1 MLFCLI
7 SLVGTASAEDISDN
21 EIMSYDDTI
30 DISTENSNLQEIS
43 DLSSAS
49 DSNDISN
56 EISNAD
62 DSADD
67 TSDDVITGSSSKE
80 VPGANKLYAS
90 HDLSGSTL
98 ADIQAYLDSGSVVA
112 GDTIYLGN
120 QTWNSGNWGPWDAN
134 QVVKVN
140 IPNLIISGGT
150 SGSPNDFA
158 TISAGSKIFQLNAPG
173 ITLKNIAF
181 SNTADGPCCAVNIQ
195 ESDCKVTNCNF
206 DNCQNRHGGAIYSSI
221 DASNTLIE
229 NCNFTNCQAIW
240 STNGGAASL
249 SGDNTVVKNCN
260 FIGNKAEGYTQGGA
274 LELLGNNPQ
283 VINSTFKESSAT
295 SGGAVYID
303 KPGATLTD
311 CVFEDNQ
318 ATFGGAVNIYHDD
331 ATLTNCNFTDNVA
344 SDTGGAIYI
353 ADDCHNIQMTNCNFA
368 DNSAS
373 SGTAIYCD
381 GSGDGKVTDCNFG
394 VTPDLSVETGYPI
407 MTLTLGSDYS
417 NIVVGNIEGASG
429 GSIIPMVGEPITL
442 EIFDANGQLVDTFS
456 GVTDANGQVVYDYG
470 NLPRANYTY
479 KAHYLDDKT
488 KEGPITMAEVEGN
501 NFSSIQAAIDSAE
514 PGGVIFLKGITYLN
528 DIQGNMIIDKPI
540 TIIGSEGTVLDAEE
554 LSRIFKVNDNVK
566 NVNLENIAFINGH
579 ADEGGAIYG
588 GYNTENLKVTNC
600 DFINNT
606 ADIAGGAIKHH
617 SNWTFEDCSFIN
629 NSANPDNNPLYTS
642 DSIPNGGG
650 ALWCCDGITN
660 LVGTDFINN
669 NATFGGAIRGAVN
682 ARDCVVENNTAFNG
696 NGGGIDLTIDSVLF
710 DDETFMT
717 SVQIRDSNFTGNSA
731 KGEYQP
737 TEDAK
742 GGKAQGGAIHIYRVE
757 GMVLDNITCTDNT
770 AYRGGALDLYVMNYT
785 TITNSNISDNNATLG
800 GGVAVV
806 GDNCLFVNLTLANN
820 YAEDGEYDG
829 GEGGAI
835 WVNGSNTLF
844 ENSTLDQNVADTWG
858 GGIMSRGSNCSFV
871 NNNLTSNEAYFGGGI
886 AVESHDD
893 SGFAENITFYNN
905 TLLYNHAY
913 NGGGVVVQADQVNF
927 TDNVISN
934 NTADVT
940 GGAFWIVGDDVYIE
954 NLTSDYNTALNGGS
968 CAIHCDD
975 VIVKNS
981 TFTGNQALVEEPRG
995 LGGALHI
1002 YGATSADIQANF
1014 YNNTAKNG
1022 SAIYSEKST
1031 GVYIHDSDFVEN
1043 QAYSYLLSIAPEN
1056 NTVLNENQSFNI
1068 SVTHIG
1074 GDNIMNA
1081 IYNTGGSD
1089 DIGFTNVTYPFLTV
1103 DGQEI
1108 IRNTNDGYSPT
1119 EVIHPVIGVENS
1131 DNGNLLYQDDLE
1143 NNQIINV
1150 LVKDKNNNT
1159 AEDINGNPL
1168 VFNGL
1173 KSDIYGTIT
1182 IPVAGLKPGRY
1193 YVAAAHP
1200 EDTYY
1205 KIINNITVLRVGP
1218 TDLEINKTVS
1228 NATCDVEDIVDWN
1241 VTTGNIGPI
1250 DAENVTIKD
1259 ILPEGLDLLNLTF
1272 NFVDS
1277 INGNWCTGKLDLS
1290 TNILTYGVY
1299 NKTADAWTYADA
1311 SYDEAGT
1318 WTIVIPDIDG
1328 NDDIL
1333 KPVTI
1338 KLTLNKATTTTVSL
1352 FVSDLLESSSVVMN
1366 LVTNVTQKGEFT
1378 NFANVTT
1385 DTPETNYT
1393 NNNATNTTR
1402 TDVELINLTVN
1413 KVWDDKDN
1421 QDGVRPVNVT
1431 IGLYANGVKINE
1443 TVLSAEN
1450 NWTYTFT
1457 DLPVNENGQIINYT
1471 VNETPITNYTTVI
1484 TNETAYDWTVTNNHT
1499 PIVTELNVT
1508 KVWDDNNN
1516 QDGVRPPSI
1525 VVELFADGVKINEIV
1540 LSEENGWKWTFPDL
1554 AVYKNN
1560 GSLIVYTVNE
1570 TAVANYTAVITNA
1583 SAYDWTVT
1591 NNHTPIVTELN
1602 VTKVWDDADNQD
1614 GVRPPSIVVELFAD
1628 GVKINE
1634 TVLNADNDWK
1644 WTFPNLPVYKDGVV
1658 IKYTVNETAVANYT
1672 AVITNASAYDWT
1684 VTNNHTP
1691 IVTELNVTK
1700 VWDDN
1705 NNQDGVR
1712 PVSVTVEL
1720 FADGVKINEVVLNGD
1735 NDWKWTFP
1743 NLPVYKDGVVIKY
1756 TVNETAV
1763 ANYTAVITNASAYD
1777 WTVTNNHTP
1786 IVTELNVTKVWD
1798 DNNNQDGVRPVSV
1811 TVELFADGVKINE
1824 TVLNADNDWKWT
1836 FPNLP
1841 VYKDGV
1847 VIKYTVNETAVANYT
1862 AVITNASAYDWTVTN
1877 NHTPIVTEL
1886 NVTKVWDDNNN
1897 QDGVRPVN
1905 VTVELFADG
1914 VKINETVLSADNEW
1928 KFTFPELPV
1937 YKDGVVIVYTVN
1949 ETAVANYTAVITN
1962 ASAYDWTVTNNHTPI
1977 VTELNVTKVWVDA
1990 DNQDGVRPPSV
2001 TVELFA
2007 DGVKINET
2015 VLNADNDW
2023 KWTFPNLPVYKD
2035 GVVIKYTV
2043 NETAVANYTAVITNA
2058 SAYDWTVTNNHT
2070 PIVTEL
2076 NVTKVWD
2083 DNDDQDSVRPVNVTV

>member
-1 MLFCLI
+1 M
-7 SLVGTASAEDISDN
+7 
-21 EIMSYDDTI
+21 
-30 DISTENSNLQEIS
+30 
-43 DLSSAS
+43 
-49 DSNDISN
+49 
-56 EISNAD
+56 
-62 DSADD
+62 
-67 TSDDVITGSSSKE
+67 
-80 VPGANKLYAS
+80 
-90 HDLSGSTL
+90 
-98 ADIQAYLDSGSVVA
+98 VA

-181 SNTADGPCCAVNIQ
+181 TNTAQGPCCAVNIQ

-470 NLPRANYTY
+470 NLPRANYIY

-975 VIVKNS
+975 VIIKNS
-981 TFTGNQALVEEPRG
+981 TFTGNQALVVEPRG

-1022 SAIYSEKST
+1022 SAIYSEDST

-1193 YVAAAHP
+1193 YVVAAHP

-1205 KIINNITVLRVGP
+1205 KVINNITVLRVGP

-1228 NATCDVEDIVDWN
+1228 NATCDVDDIVDWN

-1277 INGNWCTGKLDLS
+1277 INGNWCTGKLNLS
-1290 TNILTYGVY
+1290 TNTLTYGVY

-1318 WTIVIPDIDG
+1318 WTILIPDIDG

-1378 NFANVTT
+1378 NIANVTT

-1402 TDVELINLTVN
+1402 TDVELTNLTVN

-1431 IGLYANGVKINE
+1431 IELYSNGVKINE

-1471 VNETPITNYTTVI
+1471 VNETPITNYTI
-1484 TNETAYDWTVTNNHT
+1484 T
-1499 PIVTELNVT
+1499 L
-1508 KVWDDNNN
+1508 
-1516 QDGVRPPSI
+1516 
-1525 VVELFADGVKINEIV
+1525 L
-1540 LSEENGWKWTFPDL
+1540 
-1554 AVYKNN
+1554 
-1560 GSLIVYTVNE
+1560 
-1570 TAVANYTAVITNA
+1570 
-1583 SAYDWTVT
+1583 
-1591 NNHTPIVTELN
+1591 
-1602 VTKVWDDADNQD
+1602 
-1614 GVRPPSIVVELFAD
+1614 
-1628 GVKINE
+1628 
-1634 TVLNADNDWK
+1634 
-1644 WTFPNLPVYKDGVV
+1644 
-1658 IKYTVNETAVANYT
+1658 
-1672 AVITNASAYDWT
+1672 
-1684 VTNNHTP
+1684 
-1691 IVTELNVTK
+1691 
-1700 VWDDN
+1700 
-1705 NNQDGVR
+1705 
-1712 PVSVTVEL
+1712 
-1720 FADGVKINEVVLNGD
+1720 
-1735 NDWKWTFP
+1735 
-1743 NLPVYKDGVVIKY
+1743 
-1756 TVNETAV
+1756 
-1763 ANYTAVITNASAYD
+1763 
-1777 WTVTNNHTP
+1777 
-1786 IVTELNVTKVWD
+1786 
-1798 DNNNQDGVRPVSV
+1798 
-1811 TVELFADGVKINE
+1811 
-1824 TVLNADNDWKWT
+1824 
-1836 FPNLP
+1836 
-1841 VYKDGV
+1841 
-1847 VIKYTVNETAVANYT
+1847 
-1862 AVITNASAYDWTVTN
+1862 
-1877 NHTPIVTEL
+1877 
-1886 NVTKVWDDNNN
+1886 
-1897 QDGVRPVN
+1897 
-1905 VTVELFADG
+1905 
-1914 VKINETVLSADNEW
+1914 
-1928 KFTFPELPV
+1928 
-1937 YKDGVVIVYTVN
+1937 
-1949 ETAVANYTAVITN
+1949 
-1962 ASAYDWTVTNNHTPI
+1962 
-1977 VTELNVTKVWVDA
+1977 
-1990 DNQDGVRPPSV
+1990 
-2001 TVELFA
+2001 
-2007 DGVKINET
+2007 
-2015 VLNADNDW
+2015 
-2023 KWTFPNLPVYKD
+2023 
-2035 GVVIKYTV
+2035 
-2043 NETAVANYTAVITNA
+2043 
-2058 SAYDWTVTNNHT
+2058 
-2070 PIVTEL
+2070 
-2076 NVTKVWD
+2076 
-2083 DNDDQDSVRPVNVTV
+2083 